1 MKKYSSTF
9 VTAVVFVS
17 CALAVVA
24 QTSAPPA
31 DMLQQ
36 KMQQMQQAAA
46 KNEQQL
52 RTYQWVEST
61 SLAIDGASGPAMQ
74 SICSYATDGTI
85 LKTPLSAQEAPSR
98 HQGLPRGPIMKH
110 IVQKKKDK
118 MEEDVEEIRAVMRLY
133 LPFNQAKFKRILVTG
148 TVGLQRDR
156 ANGTELVLSN
166 YAKQGDQLRL
176 AVNPTTMQVDRI
188 LVKTYFDTPEDAMA
202 IDVHFSTLADAT
214 SYPDLT
220 SIQAPSKKLSITTS
234 ESDFLKPAN

>member
-1 MKKYSSTF
+1 
-9 VTAVVFVS
+9 
-17 CALAVVA
+17 
-24 QTSAPPA
+24 
-31 DMLQQ
+31 
-36 KMQQMQQAAA
+36 
-46 KNEQQL
+46 
-52 RTYQWVEST
+52 
-61 SLAIDGASGPAMQ
+61 
-74 SICSYATDGTI
+74 
-85 LKTPLSAQEAPSR
+85 
-98 HQGLPRGPIMKH
+98 MKH